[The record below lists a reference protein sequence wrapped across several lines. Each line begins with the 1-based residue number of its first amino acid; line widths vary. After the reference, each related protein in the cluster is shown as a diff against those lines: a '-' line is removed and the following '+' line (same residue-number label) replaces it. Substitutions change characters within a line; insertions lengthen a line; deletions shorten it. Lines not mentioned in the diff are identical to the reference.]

1 MSATSFRRV
10 DLAMLWRNRDRT
22 FERAVGRHLAVAI
35 VFGLWVIVSVLENGV
50 AGDESVL
57 DLVVVIAGLAG
68 LVFLIRWFGGGSI
81 LLGLAL
87 ALLSIG
93 LSNAVVAVACF
104 AHDLLLIHFASSHDR
119 MGCVVKLGLSVGL
132 FALCWFGLKRAEARL

>member
-1 MSATSFRRV
+1 MSATLPRIDPV
-10 DLAMLWRNRDRT
+10 ALWRNRDRT

-57 DLVVVIAGLAG
+57 DLVVVVAGLAG

-87 ALLSIG
+87 AGLSIA
-93 LSNAVVAVACF
+93 LCNAVVAVACF

-119 MGCVVKLGLSVGL
+119 IGCVVKLGLSVGL